1 MTEIIDEIVMA
12 PAMETE
18 DDSPIEPM
26 ATDDTQ
32 TAAHRTDFTSELY
45 KIELNN
51 VGKFGYGVSKQNA
64 FKNFIQHSNCMW
76 RQNYSVCPPPYEG
89 NEKIAAQ

>member
-64 FKNFIQHSNCMW
+64 FKNFIQHSNCM
-76 RQNYSVCPPPYEG
+76 
-89 NEKIAAQ
+89 